1 MIRITNVLVNGVN
14 HRLKGE
20 SIIGG
25 VLKMVPW
32 RIFFLAYFPP
42 MNDESKVLSGYL
54 GEGRGIQVAD
64 NMLMI

>member
-1 MIRITNVLVNGVN
+1 MTRITNVLVNGVN
-14 HRLKGE
+14 HHLK
-20 SIIGG
+20 GG

-32 RIFFLAYFPP
+32 RIFFLAYFRS

-54 GEGRGIQVAD
+54 GGGEVIQVAD